1 MHAHD
6 GMEAARNARST
17 PPFALLGSGGFV
29 VLAFDVADRAANLT
43 TFGRRSRLAD
53 ATTDGPSMLVV
64 CNGYSLFTQHFEDR
78 W

>member
-1 MHAHD
+1 
-6 GMEAARNARST
+6 
-17 PPFALLGSGGFV
+17 LLGSGGFV

-53 ATTDGPSMLVV
+53 ATTDGPSLLVV

-78 W
+78 WEVLLINRDRDL